1 MGSIDQSIY
10 DKYEAVIGLEI
21 HAQLL
26 TKTKAFS
33 SDRAEYGNAPNNNVS
48 VISLGHPGTLPRHNK
63 DAVQKAIKLGIACN
77 SEIRLENQYA
87 RKNYFYADLPKGY
100 QITQDKTPICGGGYV
115 RIQTADSQI
124 MDIEL
129 TRIHMEEDSGKSIH
143 DLDLHNSLIDYNRAG
158 TPLVEIVT
166 EPVMRTGEQAGLFVS
181 EVRKLVRYL
190 EICDGNMEEGSLRCD
205 ANISVRI
212 KGESELGT
220 KVEVKNMNSISNV
233 RKAIEFE
240 TFRQID
246 ALEAGEKLVQETRS
260 YDAVRGI
267 TFSMRAKELVNDYRY
282 FPEPDLPPLVI
293 TDQIIETLRSEMP
306 KLPAELFIEFKEQ
319 YGLSD
324 YDASVLTE
332 TKELAQLFI
341 DIKDASNNPK
351 ASANWLMGVI
361 KAWLNKEALDVEDFH
376 IPAMRIGQLIEL
388 VDQSKVS
395 NAVAEQKIFPELIK
409 DPEKHPLKIAE
420 ELNLLQVSDDGFI
433 DELVNQALNAFP
445 DKVAEYQSGKKGLL
459 GLFMG
464 ELMKL
469 SKGKADPKVAS
480 QKLREKLDA

>member
-1 MGSIDQSIY
+1 MESIY

-26 TKTKAFS
+26 TQTKAFS
-33 SDRAEYGNAPNNNVS
+33 SDRAEYGNAPNHNVS
-48 VISLGHPGTLPRHNK
+48 VVSLGHPGTLPKHNIE
-63 DAVQKAIKLGIACN
+63 AVSKAVKLGIACK
-77 SEIRLENQYA
+77 SQIRHLNQYA

-100 QITQDKTPICGGGYV
+100 QITQDKTPICNGGF
-115 RIQTADSQI
+115 IHIKTADGQD

-158 TPLVEIVT
+158 TALVEIVT

-181 EVRKLVRYL
+181 EIRKLVRYL
-190 EICDGNMEEGSLRCD
+190 DICDGNMEEGSLRCD
-205 ANISVRI
+205 ANISVRL
-212 KGESELGT
+212 KGDTSFGT

-240 TFRQID
+240 TKRQIE
-246 ALEAGEKLVQETRS
+246 ALENGEKLVQETRS
-260 YDAVRGI
+260 FDAVRGI

-293 TDQIIETLRSEMP
+293 TDEFIGNLRSEMP
-306 KLPAELFIEFKEQ
+306 KLPGELFAEFRDI
-319 YGLSD
+319 YGLSE
-324 YDASVLTE
+324 YDAGVLTE
-332 TKELAQLFI
+332 TKELAQFYLEI
-341 DIKDASNNPK
+341 VEESDNPK
-351 ASANWLMGVI
+351 AAANWVMGVI

-376 IPAMRIGQLIEL
+376 VPAQRIAQIIRL
-388 VDQSKVS
+388 VDESKVS
-395 NAVAEQKIFPELIK
+395 NAAAEQIIFPALLKEPNR
-409 DPEKHPLKIAE
+409 DPLQIAE
-420 ELNLLQVSDDGFI
+420 ELNVLQRSDDDFL
-433 DELVNQALNAFP
+433 DALVDQAIAAYP
-445 DKVAEYQSGKKGLL
+445 DKVAEYRTGKKGLL

-469 SKGKADPKVAS
+469 SKGKADPKIAN